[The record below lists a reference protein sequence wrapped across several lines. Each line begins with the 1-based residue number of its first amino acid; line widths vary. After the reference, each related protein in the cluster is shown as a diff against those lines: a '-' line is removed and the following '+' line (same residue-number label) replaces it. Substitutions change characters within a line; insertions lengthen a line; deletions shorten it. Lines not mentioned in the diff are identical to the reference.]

1 MFTTLIGAIINIAL
15 DPIFIFTFDLGVKG
29 AAIATVISQVIS
41 AIFVFVFL
49 IKYSNLKLKIKHLKL
64 KFSYVISTIKLGISP
79 FIMQSTESLL
89 MISLN
94 SSLQNYGGDIAVGA
108 MTVLSSVMQILIL
121 PLMGLTQGAQP
132 LISYNYGAKKNDRV
146 LKTFKFTLIAGMIY
160 SIIFCLLTLIAP
172 QIFTM
177 MFSSDIE
184 LIDYTSNALRIY
196 MSMSFVLGAQII
208 CQQTFIAIG
217 QAGVSLVLALLRKI
231 ILLIPLIYI
240 LPNFFNDK
248 VFAIFLAE
256 PISDFIAAA
265 TTVLVF
271 ALSIKKILK
280 KNLSYA

>member
-1 MFTTLIGAIINIAL
+1 
-15 DPIFIFTFDLGVKG
+15 
-29 AAIATVISQVIS
+29 
-41 AIFVFVFL
+41 
-49 IKYSNLKLKIKHLKL
+49 
-64 KFSYVISTIKLGISP
+64 
-79 FIMQSTESLL
+79 
-89 MISLN
+89 
-94 SSLQNYGGDIAVGA
+94 
-108 MTVLSSVMQILIL
+108 
-121 PLMGLTQGAQP
+121 
-132 LISYNYGAKKNDRV
+132 
-146 LKTFKFTLIAGMIY
+146 
-160 SIIFCLLTLIAP
+160 
-172 QIFTM
+172 M